1 MKILVLSLLTMG
13 QRPSRPV
20 NRKRG
25 IVHRQRD
32 GGVNVTCE
40 SVGQCERVSV
50 AVVERL
56 CQVTRQFNVLQLI
69 ITDGHVSSPAVT
81 QGSKVIT
88 HRQSVALEVTQRSN
102 FITIAD
108 SSFDNE
114 LALETYNS
122 GVFFH

>member
-13 QRPSRPV
+13 QRPSRRV

-69 ITDGHVSSPAVT
+69 ITDGHVSSPGGHTGVKGHHPQAVSSPGGHT
-81 QGSKVIT
+81 
-88 HRQSVALEVTQRSN
+88 EVKLHHHS
-102 FITIAD
+102 
-108 SSFDNE
+108 
-114 LALETYNS
+114 
-122 GVFFH
+122 